1 MKIIIIIIPFSIPKK
16 TVIIINGTGYLSP
29 KKGQKLH
36 KTPDVLDHIS
46 LNLDLLR
53 SCLFPSQCPQALRNE
68 RELELLY

>member
-53 SCLFPSQCPQALRNE
+53 SCLFPSQ
-68 RELELLY
+68 